1 MNTNINTAQQQV
13 IQAWTEN
20 NVDSRASQHVR
31 LLQRVQDA
39 LTESIVDNPAPQREL
54 DIICQLI
61 DLKKEISIFA
71 RN

>member
-1 MNTNINTAQQQV
+1 MNTTINTAQQQV

-20 NVDSRASQHVR
+20 NADSRSTQHVK
-31 LLQRVQDA
+31 LLQHVQDI
-39 LTESIVDNPAPQREL
+39 LTESIVDNPAPRQEL

-71 RN
+71 QN